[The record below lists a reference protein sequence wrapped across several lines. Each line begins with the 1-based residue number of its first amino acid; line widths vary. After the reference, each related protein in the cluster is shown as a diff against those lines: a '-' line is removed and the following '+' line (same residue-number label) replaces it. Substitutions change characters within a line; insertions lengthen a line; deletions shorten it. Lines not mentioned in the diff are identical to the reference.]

1 MEEIFGEIGLK
12 PTLQASR
19 VDKSS
24 KTKTKRPIKV
34 SLSSTNN
41 FYYILSKARKL
52 HQSENFSCSSPH
64 VLDSRARA
72 RALKF

>member
-24 KTKTKRPIKV
+24 KTKIKRPMKV
-34 SLSSTNN
+34 SLSSTSN
-41 FYYILSKARKL
+41 FYYILSKARNL
-52 HQSENFSCSSPH
+52 HRSENFSCSSPH
-64 VLDSRARA
+64 LLERE
-72 RALKF
+72 LEL